1 MNKIT
6 TEISSLE
13 SNNTHVMD
21 NINWLVTK
29 DVQTKQLEVS
39 VIVENEE
46 GYVTLNIDEETWEN
60 LKEDVDEMIY
70 EMYFGGRDG

>member
-39 VIVENEE
+39 VIVENKE
-46 GYVTLNIDEETWEN
+46 GYVVLNLDEETWET

>member
-13 SNNTHVMD
+13 SSNTHVMD

-39 VIVENEE
+39 IVVENEE
-46 GYVTLNIDEETWEN
+46 GYVTLNIDEETWET

>member
-6 TEISSLE
+6 AEIGALE
-13 SNNTHVMD
+13 SNNTHVMN
-21 NINWLVTK
+21 NINWLVAQDT
-29 DVQTKQLEVS
+29 QTKQLEVS

-46 GYVTLNIDEETWEN
+46 GYVVLNLDEETWEN

-70 EMYFGGRDG
+70 EMYFGGRNG

>member
-39 VIVENEE
+39 IIVENKE
-46 GYVTLNIDEETWEN
+46 GYVTLNIDEETWET

>member
-6 TEISSLE
+6 AEISSLE

-39 VIVENEE
+39 IVVENEE
-46 GYVTLNIDEETWEN
+46 GYVTLNIDEETWET

>member
-39 VIVENEE
+39 VIVENKE
-46 GYVTLNIDEETWEN
+46 GYVVLNLDEETWET
-60 LKEDVDEMIY
+60 LKEDVDEMI
-70 EMYFGGRDG
+70 EHSKILSF

>member
-6 TEISSLE
+6 AEISSLE

-39 VIVENEE
+39 IIVENEE
-46 GYVTLNIDEETWEN
+46 GYVTLNIDEETWET

>member
-6 TEISSLE
+6 AEISSLE

-39 VIVENEE
+39 IVVENEK
-46 GYVTLNIDEETWEN
+46 GYVTLNIDEETWET

>member
-6 TEISSLE
+6 AEISSLE

-39 VIVENEE
+39 IVVENEA
-46 GYVTLNIDEETWEN
+46 GYVTLNIDEETWET